1 MAIKEKHFCQTKNG
15 LYTPAVEMKVI
26 CRTESRV
33 LLMCNYAFCV
43 VKTGCA
49 LSLSLS
55 LIVGKASESDY
66 NFKRLITKIC
76 LSCKKKNQ
84 CIQFWIEHY
93 QINLPFLRCAA
104 KYQCFCKVVHGISCA
119 FPTCPKCIVF
129 LKHVIKKKTPIQ
141 SPRKI
146 HLQTKKNLNRFDK
159 TWLSVKLS
167 DIRKASTLTLFGGFF
182 LWSTLAVVLFIETFV
197 SCMPIARKSPAE
209 Q

>member
-76 LSCKKKNQ
+76 LSCKKKISAFNFESSTIKSIFHFFDVQ
-84 CIQFWIEHY
+84 LNTNAFVKLFMEFHAH
-93 QINLPFLRCAA
+93 FLRAQNA
-104 KYQCFCKVVHGISCA
+104 
-119 FPTCPKCIVF
+119 
-129 LKHVIKKKTPIQ
+129 
-141 SPRKI
+141 
-146 HLQTKKNLNRFDK
+146 
-159 TWLSVKLS
+159 
-167 DIRKASTLTLFGGFF
+167 
-182 LWSTLAVVLFIETFV
+182 
-197 SCMPIARKSPAE
+197 
-209 Q
+209 